1 MHSLV
6 SYLYPLQNEHD
17 ENEMMVVVMTMRIF
31 FRVGWSVP
39 QSLIAG

>member
-17 ENEMMVVVMTMRIF
+17 ENEMMVVMTMRIF
-31 FRVGWSVP
+31 FCVGWSVP